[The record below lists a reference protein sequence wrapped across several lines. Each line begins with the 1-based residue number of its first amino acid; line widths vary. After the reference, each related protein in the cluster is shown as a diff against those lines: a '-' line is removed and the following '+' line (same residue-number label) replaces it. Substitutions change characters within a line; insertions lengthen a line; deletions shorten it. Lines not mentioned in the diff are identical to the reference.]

1 MHVRIGIVGLPHT
14 GKTTLFNLLT
24 HGHAETSAWG
34 GRIEAHVGIARVPDA
49 RLERLA
55 EIVKPGKITHA
66 TIEYVD
72 LPGMARGEARAA
84 AEAGGQERGAHLHN
98 LKNVDALVHVVR
110 AFEDENIPHSEG
122 SVNPARDVG
131 LFELEMILSDLGVV
145 EKRLERL
152 ARDLVKGPNPELEL
166 EKQLLLRCREAME
179 RERPL
184 RELEFTEDEEKRIR
198 GFTFLSAKPLLI
210 VLNLGDDDA
219 HKIPNADRE
228 FGLEDYASKDRI
240 GIAAVCGK
248 IEAEIDAL
256 AEEDAKMFMDD
267 LGIAESGLARIV
279 EKSYALLGLISFYT
293 TGDPEVRVWPVR
305 ENTTAGAA
313 AGAIHT
319 DFERGFIKAEVVSYA
334 DMVELESFAS
344 ARSRGVLRLEGRDYL
359 VRDGDVILFRFNV

>member
-1 MHVRIGIVGLPHT
+1 MRFGIVGLPHS

-34 GRIEAHVGIARVPDA
+34 GRIEAHVGMAKVPDD

-55 EIVKPGKITHA
+55 EIVKPEKITHA

-84 AEAGGQERGAHLHN
+84 AEAGGQDRGTHLHN

-122 SVNPARDVG
+122 SVDPRRDIE
-131 LFELEMILSDLGVV
+131 LFELEMILSDLAIV

-152 ARDLVKGPNPELEL
+152 SRDLVKSVSPELEL
-166 EKQLLLRCREAME
+166 ENELLLRCRESLE
-179 RERPL
+179 GEKPL
-184 RELEFTEDEEKRIR
+184 RDLELTEDEQKRIR

-219 HKIPNADRE
+219 HKIPDVARE
-228 FGLEDYASKDRI
+228 FGLEEYESRDRI
-240 GIAAVCGK
+240 GIAAVCGR

-256 AEEDAKMFMDD
+256 AEVDAKMFMDD
-267 LGIAESGLARIV
+267 LGIGESGLARII
-279 EKSYALLGLISFYT
+279 EKSYALLGLVSFYT

-305 ENTTAGAA
+305 ENTPAGAA

-319 DFERGFIKAEVVSYA
+319 DFERGFIKAEVVSYE
-334 DMVELESFAS
+334 DMMELGSFAA
-344 ARSRGVLRLEGRDYL
+344 ARSKGVLRLEGREYP